1 MTWSDYLAAFFAG
14 VLLANAVPHFVQG
27 ISGNRFP
34 TPFARPPGRGL
45 SSPLVNVVWAL
56 FNLFVGYLLFRGGRV
71 AGGHAPVL
79 VVFFAGIA
87 AISTMMSIHF
97 QKKEPR

>member
-71 AGGHAPVL
+71 AGGHDPVL